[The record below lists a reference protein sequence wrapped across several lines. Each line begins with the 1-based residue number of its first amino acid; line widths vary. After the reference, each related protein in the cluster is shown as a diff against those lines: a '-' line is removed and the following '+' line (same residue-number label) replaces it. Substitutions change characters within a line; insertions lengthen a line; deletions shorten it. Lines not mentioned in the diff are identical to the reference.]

1 MIKIAVIPVAGYGI
15 RFLPI
20 TKAVP
25 KEMLPIIDRPVIDF
39 IVEEAIESGIEEI
52 IFVTSKK
59 KKAIKKYFGKAKKL
73 KKYLIKKQKNNELI
87 QLAKTYKKAKIT
99 YVLQNEMKGL
109 GHAVLLTQNITKGEP
124 FVLMLGDDMYN
135 NNSSNVTTQLIN
147 SYKNVKKTVLGTIEI
162 DIKDSNKYGICEP
175 ESKINDLIKLR
186 SVIEKPDQINAPSN
200 IAISGRYILTPKIY
214 KYLKTQKPGKDGEI
228 QLTDA
233 INRLISE
240 EDVFAKII
248 KNKRYDIGTKAD
260 YVEAILD
267 SSKLRKLM

>member
-1 MIKIAVIPVAGYGI
+1 MIKKAVIPVAGYGI

-25 KEMLPIIDRPVIDF
+25 KEMLPIIDTPVIDF

-87 QLAKTYKKAKIT
+87 QLEKTYKKVKIT

-135 NNSSNVTTQLIN
+135 NNGSNVTTQLIN

-175 ESKINDLIKLR
+175 ESKINQLIKLR
-186 SVIEKPDQINAPSN
+186 SVIEKPDLINAPSN

-214 KYLKTQKPGKDGEI
+214 NYLKTQKAGKDGEI

>member
-1 MIKIAVIPVAGYGI
+1 MIKKAVIPVAGYGI

-87 QLAKTYKKAKIT
+87 QLEKTYKKAKIT

-135 NNSSNVTTQLIN
+135 NNGSNVTAQLIN

-175 ESKINDLIKLR
+175 ESKINNLIKLR

-267 SSKLRKLM
+267 SFKLRKLM

>member
-1 MIKIAVIPVAGYGI
+1 MIKKAVIPVAGYGI

-135 NNSSNVTTQLIN
+135 NNGSNVTTQLIN

-214 KYLKTQKPGKDGEI
+214 KYLKTQKQGKDGEI

-260 YVEAILD
+260 YVEAIVD

>member
-1 MIKIAVIPVAGYGI
+1 MIKKAVIPVAGYGI

-73 KKYLIKKQKNNELI
+73 KKYLITKQKNNELI

-135 NNSSNVTTQLIN
+135 NNGSNVTTQLIN

-260 YVEAILD
+260 YVEAIVD

>member
-87 QLAKTYKKAKIT
+87 QLEKTYKKAKIT

>member
-1 MIKIAVIPVAGYGI
+1 MIKKAVIPVAGYGI

-73 KKYLIKKQKNNELI
+73 KKYLIKKQKNNELS
-87 QLAKTYKKAKIT
+87 QLEKTYKKAKIT
-99 YVLQNEMKGL
+99 YVFQNEMKGL

-135 NNSSNVTTQLIN
+135 NNGSNVTVQLIN
-147 SYKNVKKTVLGTIEI
+147 SFKNVKKTVLGTIEI

-175 ESKINDLIKLR
+175 ESKINHLIKLR

-260 YVEAILD
+260 YVQAIID